1 MKATT
6 LLVLFLLFAGLSS
19 FASSVTFNTV
29 ALQDNGF
36 VSIPLGTGLDPL
48 LLTGSG
54 HGQQSLSFI
63 TSVGPIGSV
72 VFSSTLN
79 LPGSQLS
86 FGPFDFTC
94 QNTTQCG
101 VIFSFQ
107 VPASYH
113 VTSASLGVTVNGV
126 TDTYNLRY
134 QTAVPEPATLVLMGI
149 GLFSILSRKN
159 SPLRSRS
166 GPFRS
171 V

>member
-1 MKATT
+1 MKTTT

-19 FASSVTFNTV
+19 FASPITFNTV

-36 VSIPLGTGLDPL
+36 ISIPLGTGLDPL
-48 LLTGSG
+48 LFTDVG

-63 TSVGPIGSV
+63 TYMGPIGSV
-72 VFSSTLN
+72 AFSSTLS

-94 QNTTQCG
+94 QNATQCG
-101 VIFSFQ
+101 VLFSFQ
-107 VPASYH
+107 VPVSYQ
-113 VTSASLGVTVNGV
+113 VTSGSLSVTVNGV

-134 QTAVPEPATLVLMGI
+134 QTAIPEPATLTLMGI
-149 GLFSILSRKN
+149 GLFSIFSRKN

-166 GPFRS
+166 DQSRS